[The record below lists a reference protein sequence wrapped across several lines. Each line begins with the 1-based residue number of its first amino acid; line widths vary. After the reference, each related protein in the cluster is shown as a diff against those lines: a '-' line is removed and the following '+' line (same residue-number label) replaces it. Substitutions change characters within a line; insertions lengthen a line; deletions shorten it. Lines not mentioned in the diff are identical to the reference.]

1 MKHLTTYNMKLTAL
15 PILLAAML
23 LASCESPKKFV
34 YMQDMNVETEYPYFN
49 KHEAVVH
56 ADDRLDITVSSKSP
70 ELAVPF
76 NANGGAIQVNN
87 GGDVNATAVQKRGY
101 RVDKDGYINFP
112 ILGRLH
118 VEGLK
123 TSEVTEMIRKK
134 IIDGNYIKD
143 PLVDMEYL
151 NFKYTVLGAA
161 GASVYPVDGDR
172 ITLLEA
178 IAKAGDVAPN
188 GKVEKVDV
196 IREENGKRI
205 RYTHDLRSKDV
216 FDSPCYYLQQNDIV
230 YIEPK
235 YRNMEKKAEIIQYTT
250 LGLSAVATATSI
262 LWLAIRR

>member
-1 MKHLTTYNMKLTAL
+1 MKLTAL

-76 NANGGAIQVNN
+76 NANGGAIQVSN
-87 GGDVNATAVQKRGY
+87 GGTVDAASVQKRGY

-118 VEGLK
+118 VEGMK

-134 IIDGNYIKD
+134 IIEGNYIKD
-143 PLVDMEYL
+143 PIVDMEYL
-151 NFKYTVLGAA
+151 NFKYTVLGAS
-161 GASVYPVDGDR
+161 GPSVYDVDGDR
-172 ITLLEA
+172 ITILEA
-178 IAKAGDVAPN
+178 IAKAGDITEN
-188 GKVEKVDV
+188 GKVDKVSV
-196 IREENGKRI
+196 IREENGKRM
-205 RYTHDLRSKDV
+205 RYPIDLRSKDI
-216 FDSPCYYLQQNDIV
+216 FESPCYYLQQNDIV
-230 YIEPK
+230 YVEPK
-235 YRNMEKKAEIIQYTT
+235 YRKRDN
-250 LGLSAVATATSI
+250 
-262 LWLAIRR
+262 